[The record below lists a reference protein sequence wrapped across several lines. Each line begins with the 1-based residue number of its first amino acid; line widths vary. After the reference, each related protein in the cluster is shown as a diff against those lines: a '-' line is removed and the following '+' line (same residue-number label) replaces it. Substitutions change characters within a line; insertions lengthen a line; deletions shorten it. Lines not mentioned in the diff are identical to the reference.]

1 MVSFNRQVEITQVN
15 YTHITRE
22 ERYQIYALK
31 TSGHKQYEIAEVLKR
46 SESTISRELSR
57 NCGRRGYRPKQA
69 HCKSVEQ
76 QSINAWTIDD
86 VTWQFAQERLVEQWS
101 PEQIAGMRH

>member
-1 MVSFNRQVEITQVN
+1 MSFDRQVEITQMN

-31 TSGHKQYEIAEVLKR
+31 KAGHKQYEIAEVLKR

-57 NCGRRGYRPKQA
+57 NCSRRGTIPIRA
-69 HCKSVEQ
+69 S
-76 QSINAWTIDD
+76 IDD
-86 VTWQFAQERLVEQWS
+86 RAAKTTPKKVHTITSDNGKEFAEYKEITSKLK
-101 PEQIAGMRH
+101 AKG